1 VPTISAPRAVVD
13 GRTTGPVTVAVEDGA
28 IRQVL
33 VHDGAARGGPGH
45 NGSGSAHADV
55 VLADGV
61 LTAGLVDI
69 QINGAFGVDFS
80 AAAEADWDRVAA
92 ELPATGVTSF
102 QPTFITAPL
111 GTLVSGLHTAA
122 EARLRLG
129 SGAASG
135 SDPGSA
141 RHDGSA
147 RILGVHLEGPFLSP
161 VRHGVHEQRYLA
173 EPTREAIDRL
183 LGAPAREILTMVTL
197 APELPGA
204 LDAIRRLTAA
214 GVRVSV
220 GHTDATAAEITA
232 AADAGASLVTHIFN
246 AQRGLA
252 HREPGV
258 PGATMADRRF
268 YCGLIADLH
277 HVAPEICGLVWKGA
291 RGRVVLVT
299 DAIAAAGMPPG
310 RYVLSGIPVELG
322 ADGVPR
328 NADGT
333 IAGSALTL
341 DQAVRN
347 MIRLGLPAAQ
357 VVEAAS
363 RIPADAL
370 GRGDLGRI
378 AVGARA
384 DLVWWSDDFHP
395 RRTWVDGR
403 EARTPTT
410 AAAALPA
417 ARESLAVS
425 P

>member
-1 VPTISAPRAVVD
+1 MPTISAPRGVVD
-13 GRTTGPVTVAVEDGA
+13 GRLTGPVTVTVDDGV
-28 IRQVL
+28 IRDVCL
-33 VHDGAARGGPGH
+33 GAPSREPAHGGS
-45 NGSGSAHADV
+45 NGSPADI
-55 VLADGV
+55 VLADGI

-69 QINGAFGVDFS
+69 QTNGAFGVDFS
-80 AAAEADWDRVAA
+80 AADDHGWDRVAA
-92 ELPATGVTSF
+92 ALPGTGVTSF

-111 GTLVSGLHTAA
+111 GSMISGLRTALD
-122 EARLRLG
+122 ARERQAG
-129 SGAASG
+129 T
-135 SDPGSA
+135 
-141 RHDGSA
+141 GSA
-147 RILGVHLEGPFLSP
+147 RIMGVHFEGPFLSP
-161 VRHGVHEQRYLA
+161 VRHGVHEKRFLA
-173 EPTREAIDRL
+173 DPAPDAIDRL
-183 LGAPAREILTMVTL
+183 LSAPVRDILTMVTL

-204 LDAIRRLTAA
+204 LDAVRRLTGA
-214 GVRVSV
+214 GIRVSV
-220 GHTDATAAEITA
+220 GHTDATAEQITA
-232 AADAGASLVTHIFN
+232 AADAGATLVTHIFN

-277 HVAPEICGLVWKGA
+277 HVVAEICGLVWRGA
-291 RGRVVLVT
+291 PGRVVLVT

-310 RYVLSGIPVELG
+310 EYELSGIPVMLSE
-322 ADGVPR
+322 DGVPR
-328 NADGT
+328 NTDGT

-347 MIRLGLPAAQ
+347 MLSLGLPAAQ

-363 RIPADAL
+363 RVPADAL

-403 EARTPTT
+403 EAQAPAT
-410 AAAALPA
+410 ARVLPA
-417 ARESLAVS
+417 ARESSLAVS

>member
-1 VPTISAPRAVVD
+1 MPTISAPRAVVD
-13 GRTTGPVTVAVEDGA
+13 GRLTGPVTVAVADGV
-28 IRQVL
+28 IREIRH
-33 VHDGAARGGPGH
+33 HDARE
-45 NGSGSAHADV
+45 SAPASADADV
-55 VLADGV
+55 VLADGL

-80 AAAEADWDRVAA
+80 STDDNGWDRVAA
-92 ELPATGVTSF
+92 ALTTTGVTTF
-102 QPTFITAPL
+102 QPTYITAPL
-111 GTLVSGLHTAA
+111 GALVSGLHTAI
-122 EARLRLG
+122 EAR
-129 SGAASG
+129 
-135 SDPGSA
+135 A
-141 RHDGSA
+141 RQAGTGSA
-147 RILGVHLEGPFLSP
+147 RIIGVHLEGPFLSP
-161 VRHGVHEQRYLA
+161 VRHGVHEARYLI
-173 EPTREAIDRL
+173 EPTPEAIDRL
-183 LGAPAREILTMVTL
+183 LNAPGREILTMVTL

-204 LDAIRRLTAA
+204 IEAVRRLTSA
-214 GVRVSV
+214 GIRVSV
-220 GHTDATAAEITA
+220 GHTDALATQITA
-232 AADAGASLVTHIFN
+232 AADAGATLVTHIFN

-277 HVAPEICGLVWKGA
+277 HVAPEICGLIWKGA
-291 RGRVVLVT
+291 RDRVVLVT

-310 RYVLSGIPVELG
+310 EYELSGIPVVLG
-322 ADGVPR
+322 EDGVPR

-347 MIRLGLPAAQ
+347 MISLGLPTAQ
-357 VVEAAS
+357 VFEAAS
-363 RIPADAL
+363 RVPADAL

-378 AVGARA
+378 EVGARA

-403 EARTPTT
+403 EAQAPTT
-410 AAAALPA
+410 ATAILPA

>member
-13 GRTTGPVTVAVEDGA
+13 GRTTGPVTVAFEDGVITA
-28 IRQVL
+28 
-33 VHDGAARGGPGH
+33 VHEDEGYR
-45 NGSGSAHADV
+45 GSGSESAPADL
-55 VLADGV
+55 VLTGGV

-69 QINGAFGVDFS
+69 QTNGSFGVDF
-80 AAAEADWDRVAA
+80 AAAGDAQWDLVASR
-92 ELPATGVTSF
+92 LPATGVTSF
-102 QPTFITAPL
+102 QPTYITAPL
-111 GTLVSGLHTAA
+111 DELVPGLAVAA
-122 EARLRLG
+122 AARRRQEHG
-129 SGAASG
+129 
-135 SDPGSA
+135 PY
-141 RHDGSA
+141 A
-147 RILGVHLEGPFLSP
+147 RIMGLHLEGPFLSP
-161 VRHGVHEQRYLA
+161 DRHGVHEKRYLA
-173 EPTREAIDRL
+173 EPTEAAVERIL
-183 LGAPAREILTMVTL
+183 AAPGADVLTMVTL

-204 LDAIRRLTAA
+204 LAAIRRLTGV

-220 GHTDATAAEITA
+220 GHTDATAVQITA
-232 AADAGASLVTHIFN
+232 AADAGATLVTHIFN

-277 HVAPEICGLVWKGA
+277 HVVPEICTLVWRGA

-310 RYVLSGIPVELG
+310 EYVLSGIPVLLEN
-322 ADGVPR
+322 GVPR

-347 MIRLGLPAAQ
+347 MVSLGLPEAQ
-357 VVEAAS
+357 VIEAAS
-363 RIPADAL
+363 RVPADAL
-370 GRGDLGRI
+370 GRADLGRI
-378 AVGARA
+378 AVGAKA
-384 DLVWWSDDFHP
+384 DLVWWSEGFHP

-403 EARTPTT
+403 EVT
-410 AAAALPA
+410 AGTDPAPPLPA
-417 ARESLAVS
+417 ARETLAVS

>member
-1 VPTISAPRAVVD
+1 MLTISAPRAVLD
-13 GRTTGPVTVAVEDGA
+13 GRMTGPVEVAVEDGV
-28 IRQVL
+28 IRAVRPSDGVSDLVL
-33 VHDGAARGGPGH
+33 V
-45 NGSGSAHADV
+45 
-55 VLADGV
+55 DGV

-80 AAAEADWDRVAA
+80 SADDDAWDRVAA
-92 ELPATGVTSF
+92 TLPSTGVTAF
-102 QPTFITAPL
+102 QPTYITAPL
-111 GTLVSGLHTAA
+111 GALVSGLHTAI
-122 EARLRLG
+122 EARQRQETGDRSL
-129 SGAASG
+129 AVA
-135 SDPGSA
+135 
-141 RHDGSA
+141 A

-161 VRHGVHEQRYLA
+161 VRHGVHEKRFLA
-173 EPTREAIDRL
+173 DPTPEAIDRL
-183 LGAPAREILTMVTL
+183 LSAPGHEMLTMLTL

-204 LDAIRRLTAA
+204 LDAIRRLTQA

-220 GHTDATAAEITA
+220 GHTDATADQITA
-232 AADAGASLVTHIFN
+232 AADMGATLVTHIFN

-277 HVAPEICGLVWKGA
+277 HVAPEVCSLVWKGA

-310 RYVLSGIPVELG
+310 DYELSGIPVELG

-347 MIRLGLPAAQ
+347 MISLGLPEAQ
-357 VVEAAS
+357 VIEAAS

-370 GRGDLGRI
+370 GRADLGRI

-395 RRTWVDGR
+395 LRTWVDGR
-403 EARTPTT
+403 EAAAPTT
-410 AAAALPA
+410 AAALPA
-417 ARESLAVS
+417 PREPLAVS

>member
-1 VPTISAPRAVVD
+1 MPTISAPRAVLD
-13 GRTTGPVTVAVEDGA
+13 GRMTGPVTVAVEDGV
-28 IRQVL
+28 IRAVRL
-33 VHDGAARGGPGH
+33 ADGLE
-45 NGSGSAHADV
+45 SAPADV
-55 VLADGV
+55 VLVDGV

-80 AAAEADWDRVAA
+80 SADDDGWDRVAA
-92 ELPATGVTSF
+92 SLPSTGVTAF
-102 QPTFITAPL
+102 QPTYITAPL
-111 GTLVSGLHTAA
+111 GALVSGLHTAI
-122 EARLRLG
+122 EARERQEASDWSLG
-129 SGAASG
+129 VA
-135 SDPGSA
+135 
-141 RHDGSA
+141 A

-161 VRHGVHEQRYLA
+161 VRHGVHEKRFLA
-173 EPTREAIDRL
+173 EPAPEAIDRL
-183 LGAPAREILTMVTL
+183 LGAPGHEMLTMVTL

-204 LDAIRRLTAA
+204 LDAIRRLTRA

-220 GHTDATAAEITA
+220 GHTDATADQITA
-232 AADAGASLVTHIFN
+232 AADMGATLVTHIFN

-277 HVAPEICGLVWKGA
+277 HVAPEVCSLVWKGA

-310 RYVLSGIPVELG
+310 NYELSGIPVELG

-347 MIRLGLPAAQ
+347 MISLGLPAAQ

-370 GRGDLGRI
+370 GRTDLGRI

-403 EARTPTT
+403 EAEAPTT
-410 AAAALPA
+410 AATLPGQ
-417 ARESLAVS
+417 RESLAVS

>member
-1 VPTISAPRAVVD
+1 VLTISAPRAVVD
-13 GRTTGPVTVAVEDGA
+13 GRMTGPVEVSVEDGV
-28 IRQVL
+28 IRAVRPAAGVCDLAL
-33 VHDGAARGGPGH
+33 V
-45 NGSGSAHADV
+45 
-55 VLADGV
+55 DGV

-80 AAAEADWDRVAA
+80 SADDDAWDRVAA
-92 ELPATGVTSF
+92 SLPPTGVTAF
-102 QPTFITAPL
+102 QPTYITAPL
-111 GTLVSGLHTAA
+111 GALVSGLHTAV
-122 EARLRLG
+122 EARARQE
-129 SGAASG
+129 SGDVA
-135 SDPGSA
+135 
-141 RHDGSA
+141 A

-161 VRHGVHEQRYLA
+161 VRHGVHEMRFLA
-173 EPTREAIDRL
+173 EPTPEAIDRL
-183 LGAPAREILTMVTL
+183 LNAPGHEMLTMVTL

-204 LDAIRRLTAA
+204 LDAIRRLTKA

-220 GHTDATAAEITA
+220 GHTDATADQITA
-232 AADAGASLVTHIFN
+232 AADVGATLVTHIFN

-258 PGATMADRRF
+258 PGATMADHRF

-277 HVAPEICGLVWKGA
+277 HVAPEVCSLVWKGA

-310 RYVLSGIPVELG
+310 EYELSGIPVVLG

-347 MIRLGLPAAQ
+347 MISLGLPAAQ

-370 GRGDLGRI
+370 GRTDLGRI

-395 RRTWVDGR
+395 LRTWVDGR
-403 EARTPTT
+403 EAAAPTT
-410 AAAALPA
+410 ATALPA
-417 ARESLAVS
+417 PRESLAVS

>member
-1 VPTISAPRAVVD
+1 MPTISAPRAVVD
-13 GRTTGPVTVAVEDGA
+13 GRMTGPVTVAIDDGV
-28 IRQVL
+28 IRAVRFADPL
-33 VHDGAARGGPGH
+33 E
-45 NGSGSAHADV
+45 SAPADI

-80 AAAEADWDRVAA
+80 CADDAGWDRVAA
-92 ELPATGVTSF
+92 ALPSTGVTAF
-102 QPTFITAPL
+102 QPTYITAPL
-111 GTLVSGLHTAA
+111 GTLVSGLHTVV
-122 EARLRLG
+122 EARLRQQAGARDLG
-129 SGAASG
+129 VF
-135 SDPGSA
+135 
-141 RHDGSA
+141 A
-147 RILGVHLEGPFLSP
+147 RILGLHLEGPFLSP
-161 VRHGVHEQRYLA
+161 VRHGVHEKRFLA
-173 EPTREAIDRL
+173 EPTPEAIERL
-183 LGAPAREILTMVTL
+183 LGAPGHEILTMVTL

-204 LDAIRRLTAA
+204 LDAIRRLTCA

-220 GHTDATAAEITA
+220 GHTDATADQITA
-232 AADAGASLVTHIFN
+232 AAEMGATLVTHIFN

-258 PGATMADRRF
+258 PGATMADQRF

-277 HVAPEICGLVWKGA
+277 HVAPEVCSLVWKGA

-310 RYVLSGIPVELG
+310 AYELSGIPVVLG

-347 MIRLGLPAAQ
+347 MISLGLPAAQ

-370 GRGDLGRI
+370 GRADLGRI

-384 DLVWWSDDFHP
+384 DLVWWSEDFHP

-403 EARTPTT
+403 EAKAPAT
-410 AAAALPA
+410 AASLPA
-417 ARESLAVS
+417 PRESLAVS

>member
-1 VPTISAPRAVVD
+1 MPTISAPRAVVD
-13 GRTTGPVTVAVEDGA
+13 GRMTGPVAVTVQDGVIRELRFGDEAVSA
-28 IRQVL
+28 P
-33 VHDGAARGGPGH
+33 AAAG
-45 NGSGSAHADV
+45 V

-61 LTAGLVDI
+61 LTAGLVDL

-80 AAAEADWDRVAA
+80 SADEAGWDRVAA
-92 ELPATGVTSF
+92 ALPATGVTSF
-102 QPTFITAPL
+102 QPTYITAPL
-111 GTLVSGLHTAA
+111 GALIAGLDTAIG
-122 EARLRLG
+122 AR
-129 SGAASG
+129 
-135 SDPGSA
+135 A
-141 RHDGSA
+141 RQADSGSA

-161 VRHGVHEQRYLA
+161 VRHGVHEERFLA
-173 EPTREAIDRL
+173 EPTAEAIDLL
-183 LGAPAREILTMVTL
+183 LGAPGREILTMMTL

-204 LDAIRRLTAA
+204 LDAVRRLTAA
-214 GVRVSV
+214 GIRVSV
-220 GHTDATAAEITA
+220 GHTDATAAQITA
-232 AADAGASLVTHIFN
+232 AADAGATLVTHIFN

-277 HVAPEICGLVWKGA
+277 HVVPEICSLVWRGA

-299 DAIAAAGMPPG
+299 DAIAAAGMAAG
-310 RYVLSGIPVELG
+310 KYELSGIPVVLSE
-322 ADGVPR
+322 DGVPR

-341 DQAVRN
+341 DLAVRN
-347 MIRLGLPAAQ
+347 MISLGLPEAQ

-363 RIPADAL
+363 RVPADAL
-370 GRGDLGRI
+370 GRADLGRI

-403 EARTPTT
+403 EVAAPTT
-410 AAAALPA
+410 APALPA

>member
-1 VPTISAPRAVVD
+1 VLTISAPRAVLD
-13 GRTTGPVTVAVEDGA
+13 GRMTGPVEVAIEDGV
-28 IRQVL
+28 IRAVRPADGVSDLVL
-33 VHDGAARGGPGH
+33 V
-45 NGSGSAHADV
+45 
-55 VLADGV
+55 DGV

-80 AAAEADWDRVAA
+80 SADDDAWDRVAA
-92 ELPATGVTSF
+92 SLPSTGVTAF
-102 QPTFITAPL
+102 QPTYITAPL
-111 GTLVSGLHTAA
+111 GALVSGLHTAI
-122 EARLRLG
+122 EARERQEAGDRSLG
-129 SGAASG
+129 VA
-135 SDPGSA
+135 
-141 RHDGSA
+141 A

-161 VRHGVHEQRYLA
+161 VRHGVHEKRFLA
-173 EPTREAIDRL
+173 DPTPEAIDRL
-183 LGAPAREILTMVTL
+183 LSAPGHEMLTMVTL

-204 LDAIRRLTAA
+204 LDAIRRLTQAD
-214 GVRVSV
+214 VRVSV
-220 GHTDATAAEITA
+220 GHTDATADQITA
-232 AADAGASLVTHIFN
+232 AADMGATLVTHIFN

-277 HVAPEICGLVWKGA
+277 HVAPEVCSLVWKGA

-310 RYVLSGIPVELG
+310 DYELSGIPVELG

-347 MIRLGLPAAQ
+347 MISLGLPEAQ
-357 VVEAAS
+357 VIEAAS

-370 GRGDLGRI
+370 GRADLGRI

-395 RRTWVDGR
+395 LRTWVDGR
-403 EARTPTT
+403 EAAAPTT
-410 AAAALPA
+410 AAALPA
-417 ARESLAVS
+417 PRESLAVS

>member
-1 VPTISAPRAVVD
+1 LPTISAPRAVVD
-13 GRTTGPVTVAVEDGA
+13 GRMIGPVAVVLADGA
-28 IRQVL
+28 IREVL
-33 VHDGAARGGPGH
+33 LGEAAE
-45 NGSGSAHADV
+45 SAPADL

-61 LTAGLVDI
+61 LTAGLVDL

-80 AAAEADWDRVAA
+80 SADDGGWDRVAA
-92 ELPATGVTSF
+92 ALPSTGVTSF
-102 QPTFITAPL
+102 QPTYITAPL
-111 GTLVSGLHTAA
+111 GAVVSGLRTAV
-122 EARLRLG
+122 EARARQSG
-129 SGAASG
+129 SGHAVG
-135 SDPGSA
+135 
-141 RHDGSA
+141 A

-161 VRHGVHEQRYLA
+161 VRHGVHEKRYLA
-173 EPTREAIDRL
+173 EPTPEAIDRL
-183 LGAPAREILTMVTL
+183 LNAPGREILTMVTL

-204 LDAIRRLTAA
+204 LEAIQRLTAA

-220 GHTDATAAEITA
+220 GHTDATAAQITA

-258 PGATMADRRF
+258 PGATMADRRY

-277 HVAPEICGLVWKGA
+277 HVVPEICSLVWRGA

-310 RYVLSGIPVELG
+310 EYELSGIPVVLS

-328 NADGT
+328 NTDGT

-347 MIRLGLPAAQ
+347 MISLGLPPAQ

-363 RIPADAL
+363 LIPADAL
-370 GRGDLGRI
+370 GREDLGRI

-395 RRTWVDGR
+395 RRTWVEGR
-403 EARTPTT
+403 EAAAPAT
-410 AAAALPA
+410 AAVLPA